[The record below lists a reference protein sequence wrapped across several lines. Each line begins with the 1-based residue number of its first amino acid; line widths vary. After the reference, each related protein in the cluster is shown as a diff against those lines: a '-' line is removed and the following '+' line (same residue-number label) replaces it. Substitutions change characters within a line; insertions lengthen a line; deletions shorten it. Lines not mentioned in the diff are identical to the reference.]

1 MRTVPN
7 DKHQTA
13 AMVQFI
19 KHHGWNWVGMVISDG
34 DYGRSALE
42 HFADQA
48 AKSGICLAF
57 KSILPSTGTDEDL
70 RSAFRTAVQ
79 TIYQHPKAQVIVS
92 FSKWS
97 HMKDIYQEMRNE
109 VLRKGESMES
119 MRRVWLASDS
129 WSMASNV
136 QGDLSL
142 ADIGQVVG
150 FNFKTRKV
158 SSFSEY
164 LDRLEAT
171 GSNNTWMNTFLQEF
185 TMLMNTS
192 DRFGNASLA
201 SHVVKTIKDNMNPA
215 TVLSV
220 ELAVAAIAQAVASL
234 CRSRDCKTPGNL
246 QPWEVQS
253 MLLTYRTNI
262 EEQPHTHL

>member
-119 MRRVWLASDS
+119 MRRVWLGRVSFC
-129 WSMASNV
+129 
-136 QGDLSL
+136 LFSL
-142 ADIGQVVG
+142 FLRVG
-150 FNFKTRKV
+150 CSCGTRWNEKCLWWV
-158 SSFSEY
+158 
-164 LDRLEAT
+164 LGL
-171 GSNNTWMNTFLQEF
+171 FLVGCCNHF
-185 TMLMNTS
+185 
-192 DRFGNASLA
+192 F
-201 SHVVKTIKDNMNPA
+201 
-215 TVLSV
+215 
-220 ELAVAAIAQAVASL
+220 
-234 CRSRDCKTPGNL
+234 
-246 QPWEVQS
+246 
-253 MLLTYRTNI
+253 
-262 EEQPHTHL
+262 